1 MSSTPDTSIDRRLA
15 AFIEQLRLAGWNI
28 GLQQHLDAQRLL
40 LHGRLVSDAAGI
52 ERMLGPILCSS
63 RQEQLE
69 FPRYCRPWAKQLLA
83 PIQPTAPSGPSLAQS
98 TMVAPQPLGDQS
110 PRAAKGQATWSR
122 LRSWLR
128 RHRGNLSA
136 GLVLTFAGW
145 AWLAIPDLRAMVAAI
160 GLLILVGLVLR
171 YGRHLWD
178 AFLTRRS
185 ARAQQQLET
194 FRAAGLKDREL
205 HHSPGLAR
213 SAQRLR
219 RHVEYATNTL
229 DVPRTVVA
237 TIRAGNRLTPV
248 YRRAR
253 RTPEYLVLIERLSLV
268 DHQARLA
275 STLVDHL
282 RQNEQVAIDTYY
294 FDRDPRY
301 CTADRNGL
309 PARSLADLK
318 TRYPHHR
325 LLIFADAG
333 GFFDP
338 YSGAPQSWIGA
349 LRSWHDR
356 ALFPLARAAPQ
367 ADLHGLAA
375 DYGMLVLR
383 ADEHGIAAFA
393 ERDDRARRRIP
404 SVDDA
409 ILEPPG
415 ILTRLPQRWL
425 APAPPA
431 EPAQDALVN
440 ALERYLGDDGFIWLA
455 ACAVYPELHWPLTL
469 ELSRRLRIDAP
480 AGLLARLAPLPWLR
494 HGYIPDWL
502 REALLDALGE
512 QELRVRHEV
521 ERLIRP
527 TDGPGLRL
535 QYLPPPQ
542 EDVSAIRLPL
552 SVAARDAVFLSFVGE
567 RLAVRI
573 PRLRRRLR
581 RWWRQLLPRAS
592 TTVRSALMAAWKRR
606 VSPALSWARS
616 RFNLLVWGTEA
627 LPGRFAD
634 ALRTLS
640 LPRPLRRI
648 VASRAAVG
656 HDEGAIAGEKPRVF
670 RERLKLG
677 DDGPEMVWLPG
688 GKFTIGSPDGV
699 GEDREHPA
707 HRVQLSHYAVGR
719 FPVTVGEFRRFIE
732 ATGYVTEA
740 EQGDGAWVWNRGD
753 PGNKVDASWHNPY
766 MDQDDNHPVICISW
780 NDAKAYCDWLSEETG
795 QPYGLLSEAQW
806 ENACRAGEQG
816 RWCFGDDEDGLD
828 DYAWYGSRS
837 GDGTHSVGTK
847 RPNDWQLHD
856 MHGNV
861 WEWCADW
868 FNENT
873 YKERAARIGE
883 AAESRGDSRGEAAAA
898 YIVDPTGPET
908 GSNRVVR
915 GGSWGYDAD
924 LCRSAYRDG
933 YGPSSRFNC
942 LGFRLSRTGP
952 LHSYPFTLGGETK
965 APAYQDGLRDP
976 LQDGSQGP
984 AMVWLRGG
992 QFTMGQDD
1000 SQWDWEKP
1008 AHPVEVS
1015 AFSIGQYPLTF
1026 DEYDRFCESTG
1037 RDKPSDEGWGR
1048 GRRPVINIS
1057 WDDARAYCDWLNG
1070 QQETGTYRLLTEAEW
1085 EFACRAGSETRW
1097 SCGDTEKQLVG
1108 YAWYRENAEGKTHP
1122 VGEKKPNAWKLH
1134 DMHGNVWEWC
1144 ADWFDNNTYKEHAA
1158 PTVVLHRVG
1167 ATVGPQLL
1175 QRI

>member
-455 ACAVYPELHWPLTL
+455 ACAVYPE
-469 ELSRRLRIDAP
+469 
-480 AGLLARLAPLPWLR
+480 
-494 HGYIPDWL
+494 
-502 REALLDALGE
+502 
-512 QELRVRHEV
+512 
-521 ERLIRP
+521 
-527 TDGPGLRL
+527 
-535 QYLPPPQ
+535 
-542 EDVSAIRLPL
+542 
-552 SVAARDAVFLSFVGE
+552 
-567 RLAVRI
+567 
-573 PRLRRRLR
+573 
-581 RWWRQLLPRAS
+581 
-592 TTVRSALMAAWKRR
+592 
-606 VSPALSWARS
+606 
-616 RFNLLVWGTEA
+616 
-627 LPGRFAD
+627 
-634 ALRTLS
+634 
-640 LPRPLRRI
+640 
-648 VASRAAVG
+648 
-656 HDEGAIAGEKPRVF
+656 
-670 RERLKLG
+670 
-677 DDGPEMVWLPG
+677 GPEMVWLPG
-688 GKFTIGSPDGV
+688 GTFTMGSPDGV

-707 HRVQLSHYAVGR
+707 HAVQLSHYAVGR
-719 FPVTVGEFRRFIE
+719 YPVTVGEFRRFVE

-753 PGNKVDASWHNPY
+753 PG
-766 MDQDDNHPVICISW
+766 
-780 NDAKAYCDWLSEETG
+780 T
-795 QPYGLLSEAQW
+795 
-806 ENACRAGEQG
+806 R
-816 RWCFGDDEDGLD
+816 
-828 DYAWYGSRS
+828 
-837 GDGTHSVGTK
+837 
-847 RPNDWQLHD
+847 
-856 MHGNV
+856 
-861 WEWCADW
+861 
-868 FNENT
+868 
-873 YKERAARIGE
+873 
-883 AAESRGDSRGEAAAA
+883 
-898 YIVDPTGPET
+898 
-908 GSNRVVR
+908 
-915 GGSWGYDAD
+915 
-924 LCRSAYRDG
+924 
-933 YGPSSRFNC
+933 
-942 LGFRLSRTGP
+942 RT
-952 LHSYPFTLGGETK
+952 
-965 APAYQDGLRDP
+965 Q
-976 LQDGSQGP
+976 
-984 AMVWLRGG
+984 
-992 QFTMGQDD
+992 
-1000 SQWDWEKP
+1000 
-1008 AHPVEVS
+1008 
-1015 AFSIGQYPLTF
+1015 
-1026 DEYDRFCESTG
+1026 
-1037 RDKPSDEGWGR
+1037 
-1048 GRRPVINIS
+1048 
-1057 WDDARAYCDWLNG
+1057 
-1070 QQETGTYRLLTEAEW
+1070 
-1085 EFACRAGSETRW
+1085 
-1097 SCGDTEKQLVG
+1097 
-1108 YAWYRENAEGKTHP
+1108 
-1122 VGEKKPNAWKLH
+1122 
-1134 DMHGNVWEWC
+1134 
-1144 ADWFDNNTYKEHAA
+1144 
-1158 PTVVLHRVG
+1158 VG
-1167 ATVGPQLL
+1167 ATPTWTRTTTTPSSASAGTMPKPTATGSA
-1175 QRI
+1175 RRPASSTDC